1 LSSDSPAGAASNPEI
16 PEDSAEE
23 LYNHAQCGYVS
34 TDADGL
40 IVKINQTLLDWL
52 GYSREEL
59 VRAARL
65 PALLTTPGKIYYDTH
80 VALLLRMH
88 GVAREIALDL
98 VAKDGRRRP
107 VLLSAI
113 QKASTEGRPA
123 LNRITLFDASERR
136 RYEQELMQGRRRAEE
151 MAAALAQTNEE
162 LREAREAADKANQA
176 KSQFLAAMSHEL
188 RTPLSAII
196 GYSEMLQEEA
206 EELGAQELE
215 RDLQKIHTA
224 GKHLLGLINDVLDL
238 SKIEAGKMELF
249 MEEFELSPVLSDVM
263 DTAQGLAEKNGNR
276 LILSTAGMP
285 GVMASDR
292 TKVRQILLNLLSNA
306 CKFTKQGVVRLEA
319 NRFMK
324 DGAEWARFIVTDTGI
339 GMSPEQLARLFEAFS
354 QADASVSRR
363 YGGTGL
369 GLALTRRLCSLMGGD
384 VSVSSEPG
392 RGSVFTVEM
401 PARIAGA
408 SQPFSPDAGVQN
420 APDAPAGVVLVVD
433 DDSVAR
439 TLIQKTL
446 EKGGYKTV
454 AAASGPEA
462 LQLAARIRPSAIT
475 LDVKMPG
482 MDGWQVLGKLK
493 NDPQLSEIPVVM
505 VTVVDDRSL
514 AYSLGATDYLTKP
527 VDRERLLRILRQHP
541 CPQPPCPV
549 LVVEDDAA
557 QRLLIRNLLEHED
570 WRVEEAE
577 NGAAAL
583 AQLAREAPSVIV
595 LDLMMPEMD
604 GFEFVA
610 SLKQNTAWS
619 HIPVI
624 VLAAKDLTEADRQ
637 RLNGQVQRIVARGAL
652 ESDQLLEEMRR
663 AITTLSNMPA

>member
-1 LSSDSPAGAASNPEI
+1 MI
-16 PEDSAEE
+16 PEVPGDSAEE
-23 LYNHAQCGYVS
+23 LYNHAPCGYVS

-59 VRAARL
+59 VGAARL

-88 GVAREIALDL
+88 GMAREIALDL

-113 QKASTEGRPA
+113 QKTSAEGRPA

-162 LREAREAADKANQA
+162 LREAREAADRANQA
-176 KSQFLAAMSHEL
+176 KSHFLAAMSHEL
-188 RTPLSAII
+188 RTPLNAII

-206 EELGAQELE
+206 EELGAETLE

-249 MEEFELSPVLSDVM
+249 IEEFELSSILSEVI

-276 LILSTAGMP
+276 LSFPTDAP
-285 GVMASDR
+285 TGVMAADR

-306 CKFTKQGVVRLEA
+306 CKFTRQGVVTLEA
-319 NRFMK
+319 TRFMK
-324 DGAEWARFIVTDTGI
+324 DGAAWARFIVSDTGI
-339 GMSPEQLARLFEAFS
+339 GMSPEQLARLFEAFA

-369 GLALTRRLCSLMGGD
+369 GLALTRRLCNLMGGE
-384 VSVSSEPG
+384 VRVASEPG
-392 RGSVFTVEM
+392 RGSAFTVEM

-408 SQPFSPDAGVQN
+408 SQPFPPDAGVRDASE
-420 APDAPAGVVLVVD
+420 APQGAVLVVD
-433 DDSVAR
+433 DDSVSR
-439 TLIQKTL
+439 GLLQKTL

-462 LQLAARIRPSAIT
+462 LEMAARIRPSAIT
-475 LDVKMPG
+475 LDVMMPG

-493 NDPQLSEIPVVM
+493 SDPRLSDIPVVM
-505 VTVVDDRSL
+505 VTVLEDRSL

-527 VDRERLLRILRQHP
+527 VDRERLIRILRQHP
-541 CPQPPCPV
+541 CGQPPCPV

-557 QRLLIRNLLEHED
+557 QRLLLRNLLQHEN
-570 WRVEEAE
+570 WLVREAE

-583 AQLAREAPSVIV
+583 EQLEREPPNLIV
-595 LDLMMPEMD
+595 LDLLMPEMD

-610 SLKQNTAWS
+610 ALKRNAAWS
-619 HIPVI
+619 HIPVV
-624 VLAAKDLTEADRQ
+624 VLTAKDLTEEDRQ
-637 RLNGQVQRIVARGAL
+637 RLNGRVHRILAKSAL
-652 ESDQLLEEMRR
+652 EGDQLLEEMRR
-663 AITTLSNMPA
+663 AIAALSNRPA